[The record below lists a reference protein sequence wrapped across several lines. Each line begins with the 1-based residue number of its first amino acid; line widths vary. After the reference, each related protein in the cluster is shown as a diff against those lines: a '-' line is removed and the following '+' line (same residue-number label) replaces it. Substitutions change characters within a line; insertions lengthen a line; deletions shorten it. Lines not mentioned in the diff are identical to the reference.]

1 MDKKLTPEYEFL
13 RDLRTIAEQLVS
25 RTTKMDE
32 RIREDL
38 VMNSKLLEEL
48 KMNNRIF
55 PYYLNYPQAA
65 ITAAT
70 AVRPVDP
77 DVLAV
82 AGAAG
87 YDRIVVY
94 HELNRL
100 SPKCWVINDGGEQAG
115 SILYAVATSNG
126 IKWSGESEI
135 LEHESRAFSNV
146 YEIRVRSPDITLNYR
161 TTEYEPGYLA

>member
-13 RDLRTIAEQLVS
+13 RDLRKIAEQLAS
-25 RTTKMDE
+25 GTTKMDE
-32 RIREDL
+32 RLREEL
-38 VMNSKLLEEL
+38 ALKSKVLEEL
-48 KMNNRIF
+48 KLFNMNF

-70 AVRPVDP
+70 ALRPTDP
-77 DVLAV
+77 DVIAV
-82 AGAAG
+82 AGVAG
-87 YDRIVVY
+87 YDRIIVF

-100 SPKCWVINDGGEQAG
+100 SPKCWVINDGGVQAG
-115 SILYAVATSNG
+115 SILYAIATSDG

-135 LEHESRAFSNV
+135 LEHESRAFFNV

-161 TTEYEPGYLA
+161 ATEYEPGYLA